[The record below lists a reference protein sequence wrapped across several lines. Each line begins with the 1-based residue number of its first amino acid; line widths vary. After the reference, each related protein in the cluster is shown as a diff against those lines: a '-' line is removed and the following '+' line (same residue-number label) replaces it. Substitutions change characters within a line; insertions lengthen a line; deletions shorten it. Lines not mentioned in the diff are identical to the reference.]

1 VNARHGWLLHRR
13 PFRDSSAL
21 VDLLLPGRGLV
32 RAVARGIHS
41 GRSRLAQVL
50 QPFSPIHASCSGR
63 GQLDTLTHAESA
75 APPLLLAGDALIC
88 AFYLNELLVR
98 LLPQDEECDPILA
111 AYGQTLQALHQGEQQ
126 LAAVLRPFEALLLAH
141 LGYELDWQHDGHEQ
155 PLLADGRYHFT
166 ASDGWVPSG
175 PPAQTAWSQS
185 PRQVKGATLLQMNQP
200 QQQDEWRQAARSV
213 LRLML
218 DELLGDKPLQS
229 RALMRQQRLRST
241 M

>member
-1 VNARHGWLLHRR
+1 MSDSRGWLLHRR

-50 QPFSPIHASCSGR
+50 QPFSPLHASCSGR
-63 GQLDTLTHAESA
+63 GELDTLTSAESA
-75 APPLLLAGDALIC
+75 GPPLLLVGEALIC
-88 AFYLNELLVR
+88 GFYLNELLVR
-98 LLPQDEECDPILA
+98 LLPQGEECDLLLDG
-111 AYGQTLQALHQGEQQ
+111 YGQTLQALLLAEQP
-126 LAAVLRPFEALLLAH
+126 AAVVLRPFEALLLAH
-141 LGYELDWQHDGHEQ
+141 LGFELDWLQDGHGQ
-155 PLLADGRYHFT
+155 SLVADARYHFT
-166 ASDGWVPSG
+166 ASDGWVAGGRP
-175 PPAQTAWSQS
+175 
-185 PRQVKGATLLQMNQP
+185 PRQVRGATLLQMNLP
-200 QQQDEWRQAARSV
+200 HHTDEWLQAARAV

>member
-1 VNARHGWLLHRR
+1 MSDSHGWLLHRR

-50 QPFSPIHASCSGR
+50 QPFSPLYASCTGR
-63 GQLDTLTHAESA
+63 GELDTLTRAESA
-75 APPLLLAGDALIC
+75 GPPLLLAGEALIC

-98 LLPQDEECDPILA
+98 LLPQDEECDLLLA
-111 AYGQTLQALHQGEQQ
+111 AYGQTLQGLLLAERPA
-126 LAAVLRPFEALLLAH
+126 AAVLRPFEALLLAH
-141 LGYELDWQHDGHEQ
+141 LGFELDWQQDGHGQ
-155 PLLADGRYHFT
+155 PLQAAARYHFT
-166 ASDGWVPSG
+166 ASDGWVMGGRP
-175 PPAQTAWSQS
+175 
-185 PRQVKGATLLQMNQP
+185 PRQVSGATLLQMNLP
-200 QQQDEWRQAARSV
+200 PHGDEWLQAARAV
-213 LRLML
+213 LRQML
-218 DELLGDKPLQS
+218 DQLLGDRPLQS